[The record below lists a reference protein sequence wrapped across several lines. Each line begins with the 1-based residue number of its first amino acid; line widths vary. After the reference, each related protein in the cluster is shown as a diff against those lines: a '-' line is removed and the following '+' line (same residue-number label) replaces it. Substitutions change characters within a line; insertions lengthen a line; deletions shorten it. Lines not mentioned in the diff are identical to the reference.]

1 MFSEHSVRAKRKYS
15 VDITHYL
22 PIIQKNDMIMRS
34 NIILL
39 YTIKNITFLVN
50 IFGINISI
58 KSFTSM
64 CLHTKIYRKLYFN
77 QLLNDI

>member
-50 IFGINISI
+50 IFDIKHQYKIIYIYVFTHKNI
-58 KSFTSM
+58 
-64 CLHTKIYRKLYFN
+64 
-77 QLLNDI
+77 